1 MERSSPL
8 RSGLLPNLPE
18 PRRSGSLRGV
28 RARGRF
34 ELNFPG
40 KNGKVTQCE
49 VISHS
54 NYSYT
59 MG

>member
-1 MERSSPL
+1 
-8 RSGLLPNLPE
+8 
-18 PRRSGSLRGV
+18 V
-28 RARGRF
+28 RARGGF
-34 ELNFPG
+34 ELNFSWE
-40 KNGKVTQCE
+40 NGKVTQCE